1 MRARYLADKSAL
13 ARMPI
18 PAVGDVLGR
27 LLVAGEVAT
36 CGVIDLELLF
46 SARNH
51 EELRAVRHE
60 RAAFEGVPM
69 VQADLDRAMDVMEG
83 LAMAGRHRAAG
94 IPDLLIAA
102 VAERAGLTVLHY
114 DEDFELIAGVT
125 GQPMRW
131 VVPRGSL

>member
-13 ARMPI
+13 GRMPL
-18 PAVGDVLGR
+18 PGVAEVLER

-36 CGVIDLELLF
+36 CGVIDLEVLF

-51 EELRAVRHE
+51 DDLVAIRHE
-60 RAAFEGVPM
+60 RGAFESVPI
-69 VQADLDRAMDVMEG
+69 VEADFARAMDVMEQ
-83 LAMAGRHRAAG
+83 LAALGQHRAAG

-114 DEDFELIAGVT
+114 YGDFDVIAGVT

-131 VVPRGSL
+131 VVPRGTV